1 MPLIARALEVSQ
13 DDQNP
18 VTRRAYVV
26 RASGQLL
33 EHLAEHDEADLA
45 ESLSFPSVVMT
56 EPLRYEEKLEGNRS
70 LILGKCKTGFIAEL
84 SEEIGDRFISLFG
97 DLPAIAVFDAWW
109 LVEEADTVEI
119 ATDW

>member
-1 MPLIARALEVSQ
+1 MPQ

-18 VTRRAYVV
+18 LMRRTYVV
-26 RASGQLL
+26 RASSQLL
-33 EHLAEHDEADLA
+33 THLAEHGEGDLA

-56 EPLRYEEKLEGNRS
+56 EPLRYEGKLESYRS

-84 SEEIGDRFISLFG
+84 SEEIGGRFISLFG
-97 DLPAIAVFDAWW
+97 DQPAMAIFDAWW
-109 LVEEADTVEI
+109 LAEEADIVEI